1 MAEQSDAQISRA
13 IATLRSIVSPKRKRP
28 AKINTGAEEDKF
40 LKDARSAHK
49 RGDKLMDEESDDNE
63 EPGESSISQYTS
75 GDLFGTRGDYEDS
88 LIYRSRLGSP
98 KINTFVKPQDF
109 ERSAIF
115 AQQMN
120 LRTSN
125 VDEAAKRRE
134 KSFTSVLRAKEI
146 GGKPQGDMSSK
157 RDCVNAINKW
167 AANESLHANLLD
179 FGIVEAIHKIVTGN
193 VDESVLSECVETLF
207 LLSCNPAIHNM
218 LIRADLHKNVLEM
231 IGLAEQMQSVSN
243 VVNCCSILLNLSSG
257 EKVNDK
263 YIQIG
268 VVPEINR
275 LQGLHPQVQTIFL
288 KLIFNMVNKLERNT
302 HWTQD
307 MLYFI
312 FVVLKMANISP
323 QNIALIV
330 KIVSR
335 ASTLNEVPQHLCEK
349 DITSI
354 LRNQVSRV
362 SKWRPDFAH
371 PVLKYV
377 CTTAYFVSQS
387 VEAAT
392 KMVDSNALKFI
403 RELLDAVVGDEDLV
417 CICIATVGNMARSR
431 LVRTKLVK
439 DGAVHL
445 LAGLAEKCAQQ
456 LQWLASGVI
465 EHASFEFEGMLNMCV
480 AALAMLSQDDESA
493 VMVAIEGG
501 MKLLVIV
508 ATYAKDTNL
517 RSEAIIALCNLLCSS
532 EIKKLFEEVGETV
545 HAALNVLVL
554 YHKQILVHDLT
565 TAGYFATVFNNM
577 TLTGIGRNHLKNVP
591 LADVIVWIALMA
603 EGDDA
608 AIELCLCCMYNCSED
623 DDLLKTFQTK
633 KHIGSIIEV
642 MKISKG
648 TRVDELC
655 IATLHR
661 LAQGFA
667 SAGLIFAGEGAMDEI
682 IDLTTSVAPR
692 TRELAVTT
700 LAQMTLDDNNI
711 DILVK
716 NGAIVALAEV
726 AKTSEVLAQRATA
739 ALSNICGHNHGMYV
753 KELLKAGAV
762 NTMIKLSGSKDPE
775 VRRLSAHAIC
785 HLVSCA
791 EGPREQM
798 IKEGAVNALVLTGL
812 IRSSEEDI
820 VTRQACCCAMYTLC
834 STGNVE
840 ILGDWR
846 VVWSAT
852 CMLSL
857 DGDFC
862 LMAATI
868 MANLS
873 VYPSGRH
880 NISNKQTIE
889 ELISVSMSR
898 GKVKVSVEVQK
909 IIALILH
916 NVICGFGRIKEPTIQ
931 KLKTGKV
938 ESFEDVGSDDEFS
951 DDEEDIENDPQKG
964 ECFDGTDLS
973 TLYSGEEGAQHR
985 QACRIIANCGGTKA
999 LSSLARAPY
1008 PESREH
1014 CIAALS
1020 VLCTLD
1026 DTHERFL
1033 NDGGFVILNEVS
1045 HLDRNDLGTKACWTI
1060 RNYCLV
1066 CAVDAAL
1073 RSGSRYKAVK
1083 DGALEMIVPIVQTS
1097 KDEET
1102 DERCCRCIELFAMDI
1117 SARAFMIDSG
1127 VVQAMDELT
1136 IEEEL
1141 PEATLHSRAMKFAR
1155 TLLYICSTELKER
1168 NKLVDHGVVQLM
1180 ARYAKIPIESIA
1192 QEVAE
1197 SLSLLCECENRIET
1211 IIYDGGLQ
1219 IVQDVLA
1226 HGLQGEFGKYSHDI
1240 CDRCSF
1246 IVGNFSSQRD
1256 ALYFMIENGLIETTK
1271 FLSKSGSHEGI
1282 HACVKVVACACLVE
1296 ESKDLLIELRKHKEI
1311 LVMYSRLLE
1320 TPAIEHFEL
1329 EISLLALSLLN
1340 MTKTSDA
1347 EVQTEIM
1354 NCCDGALLIENAR
1367 KVTDAER
1374 EEIWSLLP
1382 HLPPSDDTG
1391 GKRSSTTE
1399 MTVPQHFSM
1408 ARKVEWPVYNF
1419 FTTPKQPDSA
1429 ELKEK
1434 PKIAPRW
1441 KPNVP
1446 RKESDID
1453 SSTHQLNNLDDED
1466 APSLLG
1472 MIPSVITLANATTNE
1487 FSRNITNF
1495 EVTYENGYV
1504 GNNELVALRKK
1515 HAHIKRTV
1523 LLPANQLPQAP
1534 AKPIMQIEEDREEP
1548 QVNVP
1553 LLQMNG
1559 MVFKDEGIT
1568 GREASASFV
1577 DSLMEVVVDRIV
1589 EEPERLDTMDQ
1600 SKQSAIAHLEAND
1613 SVVNLDA
1620 GGNIYEIQP
1629 LNAVV
1634 AMKHHPS
1641 ASPSFSVPGIPR
1653 KWASPKS
1660 PMELRGLAHS
1670 LGAERLIDSKQ
1681 RQKKATDFVQMM
1693 RKKSAQNLAS
1703 DKRQLAV
1710 NLATTLHS
1718 LQTEAKVEGRRSRT
1732 SPSTRRSGSGMSP
1745 STNASMALPDINQH
1759 SRSPGMSGIRM
1770 STGRGN
1776 TLNSGKKK
1784 KK

>member
-1 MAEQSDAQISRA
+1 
-13 IATLRSIVSPKRKRP
+13 
-28 AKINTGAEEDKF
+28 
-40 LKDARSAHK
+40 
-49 RGDKLMDEESDDNE
+49 
-63 EPGESSISQYTS
+63 
-75 GDLFGTRGDYEDS
+75 
-88 LIYRSRLGSP
+88 
-98 KINTFVKPQDF
+98 
-109 ERSAIF
+109 
-115 AQQMN
+115 
-120 LRTSN
+120 
-125 VDEAAKRRE
+125 
-134 KSFTSVLRAKEI
+134 
-146 GGKPQGDMSSK
+146 
-157 RDCVNAINKW
+157 
-167 AANESLHANLLD
+167 
-179 FGIVEAIHKIVTGN
+179 
-193 VDESVLSECVETLF
+193 
-207 LLSCNPAIHNM
+207 
-218 LIRADLHKNVLEM
+218 
-231 IGLAEQMQSVSN
+231 
-243 VVNCCSILLNLSSG
+243 
-257 EKVNDK
+257 
-263 YIQIG
+263 
-268 VVPEINR
+268 
-275 LQGLHPQVQTIFL
+275 
-288 KLIFNMVNKLERNT
+288 
-302 HWTQD
+302 
-307 MLYFI
+307 
-312 FVVLKMANISP
+312 
-323 QNIALIV
+323 
-330 KIVSR
+330 
-335 ASTLNEVPQHLCEK
+335 
-349 DITSI
+349 
-354 LRNQVSRV
+354 
-362 SKWRPDFAH
+362 
-371 PVLKYV
+371 
-377 CTTAYFVSQS
+377 
-387 VEAAT
+387 
-392 KMVDSNALKFI
+392 MVDSNALRFI
-403 RELLDAVVGDEDLV
+403 RELLDAVEGDDDLV
-417 CICIATVGNMARSR
+417 CTCIATVGNMARSR

-532 EIKKLFEEVGETV
+532 EITKLFEEVGETV

-554 YHKQILVHDLT
+554 YHKQILVHDIS
-565 TAGYFATVFNNM
+565 TAGYFATVFSNM
-577 TLTGIGRNHLKNVP
+577 TLTEIGRNHLKSVP
-591 LADVIVWIALMA
+591 VADVIVWIALMA

-608 AIELCLCCMYNCSED
+608 AIELCLSCMYNCSED
-623 DDLLKTFQTK
+623 DVLLKTFQTK
-633 KHIGSIIEV
+633 KHIGSIIEI

-711 DILVK
+711 DILVN

-868 MANLS
+868 LANLS

-889 ELISVSMSR
+889 ELISVAMSR

-916 NVICGFGRIKEPTIQ
+916 NVICGFGRIKEPITQ
-931 KLKTGKV
+931 KLKSGKI
-938 ESFEDVGSDDEFS
+938 ESFEDVGSDDESS
-951 DDEEDIENDPQKG
+951 DDEEDSENDPRKG
-964 ECFDGTDLS
+964 EYFDGTDLS
-973 TLYSGEEGAQHR
+973 ALYSGEEGAQHR

-999 LSSLARAPY
+999 LSTLARAPY

-1073 RSGSRYKAVK
+1073 RPGSRYRAVK

-1141 PEATLHSRAMKFAR
+1141 LEATLHSRAMKFAR
-1155 TLLYICSTELKER
+1155 TLLYICSTDLQVR

-1246 IVGNFSSQRD
+1246 IVGNFSSEKD
-1256 ALYFMIENGLIETTK
+1256 ALYFMIEKGLIETTK

-1296 ESKDLLIELRKHKEI
+1296 EAKDLLIELRKHKEI

-1320 TPAIEHFEL
+1320 TPATEHFEF

-1340 MTKTSDA
+1340 MTKTSDI

-1374 EEIWSLLP
+1374 EEMWSLLP

-1391 GKRSSTTE
+1391 GQRSSAQE

-1408 ARKVEWPVYNF
+1408 ARRVEWPVYNF

-1441 KPNVP
+1441 NPNNP
-1446 RKESDID
+1446 TESDMD
-1453 SSTHQLNNLDDED
+1453 SSTHQLNNLDDDDDVDES
-1466 APSLLG
+1466 SLLG
-1472 MIPSVITLANATTNE
+1472 TIPSVITLSNPTTDE
-1487 FSRNITNF
+1487 FSGNITNF

-1504 GNNELVALRKK
+1504 GNEELVAIKK
-1515 HAHIKRTV
+1515 KLAHMNETL
-1523 LLPANQLPQAP
+1523 LLPENQLNQAP
-1534 AKPIMQIEEDREEP
+1534 AKPITQVEEDREEP
-1548 QVNVP
+1548 QVNNVP
-1553 LLQMNG
+1553 LLQING

-1568 GREASASFV
+1568 EREASSSFV
-1577 DSLMEVVVDRIV
+1577 DSLMEVVVDRIA

-1600 SKQSAIAHLEAND
+1600 SKQSAITHLEAND
-1613 SVVNLDA
+1613 SVANLGE
-1620 GGNIYEIQP
+1620 GGSSDEIQP

-1634 AMKHHPS
+1634 AMKHHSSPL
-1641 ASPSFSVPGIPR
+1641 PSFSVPGIPR

-1670 LGAERLIDSKQ
+1670 LGAERLIDSEQ
-1681 RQKKATDFVQMM
+1681 RQKKAIDFVQMM

-1703 DKRQLAV
+1703 DTRQLAV
-1710 NLATTLHS
+1710 NLATTLHK
-1718 LQTEAKVEGRRSRT
+1718 LQTEAKVEGRRSRS
-1732 SPSTRRSGSGMSP
+1732 SPSTRRGGSRSSP
-1745 STNASMALPDINQH
+1745 SMNESITLPDINQH
-1759 SRSPGMSGIRM
+1759 PRSPGMSGIRM
-1770 STGRGN
+1770 
-1776 TLNSGKKK
+1776 KKK
-1784 KK
+1784 